1 MQKEIRIEEPN
12 ANAHSLS
19 HSIKIGNY
27 DLTEF
32 VIQGTT
38 VKELRNPAGQWT
50 LRLRPSILNGT
61 VVNLGDININD
72 FCEIRV
78 GRKKDG
84 EVLPLVMLGLVD
96 MIRVDESVSQG
107 EEGGIPQRN
116 ITIVGRDF
124 GKLVV
129 EKSVFIPQDFIS
141 MFSRQRMTDI
151 VTRLTRK
158 QRTTADDKAT
168 ELIQPFGSWL
178 ENLFNQIYNDPLF
191 GFESVNNVNI
201 KLKMNLP
208 QSELKNDETEN
219 SQDPFAYDLLKIYTG
234 FTLTQTNNSLWGYI
248 QSFCMPPFI
257 EFFFEEQDEKNEQDE
272 ETGRS
277 EITLNVRWSP
287 YKNKWGNYPVQGPA
301 KAEGKSSLPF
311 FDIKK
316 GPTIILASRNN
327 IISKNVSRSDRDAW
341 TYFHTKWRDSP
352 IGDPE
357 GSALPS
363 AEKPGSGGIAINF
376 GETGNR
382 IGQDFSN
389 ESNYAVFTDSDSPD
403 IVGGELT
410 SLVNGNEKYNPQYD
424 FAGLK
429 RFGLKPMV
437 VAVPF
442 WQNRLSSVFDNI
454 WRYLSPDF
462 TSKYA
467 PTDTSA
473 EATASRTFQNDN
485 ARAIEIVRLEK
496 DRLSSLAGGS
506 ELRPEEIFREALN
519 NISASN
525 IRLTDTI
532 NQWIYDVFTYQHNR
546 FSGQITVIGNSNYKI
561 GSEIRIISPEGTPT
575 GEEYYIEGVEN
586 VWSFFPSVSFLTRL
600 SVTRGTG
607 IPYAVN
613 NKSENVSTGTGWEG
627 LPYGNF
633 TIAQRKEPDS

>member
-12 ANAHSLS
+12 TNAHSLS

-84 EVLPLVMLGLVD
+84 QALPLVMLGLVD

-107 EEGGIPQRN
+107 EGGGIPQRS

-141 MFSRQRMTDI
+141 MFSRQRMTDVVI
-151 VTRLTRK
+151 KLTRK
-158 QRTTADDKAT
+158 QRVTAGGQEIEFVQT
-168 ELIQPFGSWL
+168 FGSWL

-201 KLKMNLP
+201 KLKINLP
-208 QSELKNDETEN
+208 QSELKKDDTEN
-219 SQDPFAYDLLKIYTG
+219 PQDPFAYDLLKIYTG
-234 FTLTQTNNSLWGYI
+234 FTLSQTNNSLWGYI

-257 EFFFEEQDEKNEQDE
+257 EFFFEEQDA
-272 ETGRS
+272 ETGGS

-311 FDIKK
+311 FDIKN
-316 GPTIILASRNN
+316 GPTIILTSRNN
-327 IISKNVSRSDRDAW
+327 IISKNVSRSDRDTW

-363 AEKPGSGGIAINF
+363 KEKPGSGGIAINF
-376 GETGNR
+376 SKEGDR

-442 WQNRLSSVFDNI
+442 WENRLSSVFDNV

-473 EATASRTFQNDN
+473 EAIASRKFQNDN
-485 ARAIEIVRLEK
+485 ARAIEIVKLEK
-496 DRLSSLAGGS
+496 DRISSLTGGDTPP
-506 ELRPEEIFREALN
+506 PEEVLRQALD
-519 NISASN
+519 NISSSKV
-525 IRLTDTI
+525 RLIDTI

-575 GEEYYIEGVEN
+575 GEEYYIEGVEH

-627 LPYGNF
+627 LPYGDF
-633 TIAQRKEPDS
+633 TIAQRPNKEPDS